1 MTEYPRSLVCS
12 SCKLRFCFDGQDSGA
27 SWMKQDSI
35 SWDAVRVAQQA
46 VTALPD
52 DLVLASF
59 HHQLMLHVTLL
70 L

>member
-1 MTEYPRSLVCS
+1 
-12 SCKLRFCFDGQDSGA
+12 
-27 SWMKQDSI
+27 MKQDSI

-46 VTALPD
+46 VTDLPD